1 MNEDKRLAIIIDANG
16 QAAVGAFDAT
26 TGAMGR
32 MTNAADIVN
41 KKARDAGAGVED
53 AGKKAARSGDEIEA
67 SAKRWNRAGQIIGA
81 AIAAVAVGA
90 TALVAKAIN
99 SADRLDEMSQRVQ
112 LSTETLSGWGYT
124 AVRSGSNLDTLTG
137 SIEKFNKNVAAAV
150 DGDSKM
156 GKLFG
161 ALGIDVI
168 DQATGKLRSIEQLL
182 PQVADK
188 FKRLEDP
195 TLETALAMQLF
206 GRSGGEMMEFLNR
219 GSDGIDALTERAREL
234 GIVIDGETAAA
245 AAGFN
250 DQVDDMQAAMSG
262 LATKVAAEL
271 LPAMTDITA
280 EFTDF
285 ASNGDN
291 VTKVASGIA
300 NIMEVVGGVFEFIT
314 PYFVAA
320 DEAIV
325 GTTWA
330 FQGLFEAASGV
341 INLDWDQVKRGLD
354 LSQQGVRK
362 GGMASTYGMAANL
375 YGTDETS
382 AAARPKVEIIDPADL
397 IADDK
402 RRVAAIK
409 AQREESKRLMALLGD
424 EDGNMAK
431 AQRKAAT
438 DARKHE
444 AEVKRQQETLKRYTD
459 QAALA
464 AAELEGPLSSATE
477 KHRQRVA
484 ELDTDLAKHNI
495 TQEAYKD
502 LVAASTAELE
512 KQTAALE
519 KQRGAP
525 EALLQQLDQEVQL
538 LGLVGRQRE
547 VVIRQLQ
554 AEEDMRRAL
563 ADAIEAAGGREQLA
577 REKGAKSYAEYEQ
590 RMLGA
595 ARANAEFSVAVEES
609 AAQAEEWA
617 SVWVRGVESA
627 ADAFTDFI
635 MSGSRDFK
643 SLGSSLKSIAKQ
655 IAGDLVRTF
664 LQQKIVIPIQTQI
677 TNGMNGQGGG
687 NIFQSIMGMFSGNG
701 FSGGGQGNWLS
712 SIGNLFGGGG
722 GQGGGGWLSALGGLF
737 GGGTSTTAAGSLW
750 SAQAASGAGSLANFG
765 NNVGAMWGGGS
776 GAAAGGASG
785 MASAVPVI
793 GWIIAGMMKNAELF
807 DQGWDIN
814 NGESW
819 AGKAATLGAVG
830 NADKLFRSLG
840 LDSKTASIL
849 SGSSIH
855 AKLFGRKKP
864 QITGQ
869 GIEGSYGFGGFDGR
883 SYADIKQK
891 GGWFRSD
898 KKWTEY
904 GTLDGEVDKAFEG
917 AIRAVKGGATSLAKQ
932 LGIDVS
938 KQLAAVRV
946 SIGKI
951 KLDADPEKAQQQ
963 IEAEISK
970 MVENLSAQAVRTL
983 GFGKLLDNSNSATD
997 IMDALSASITLV
1009 TGSAEGLGRALQDW
1023 ETENVTRAVEY
1034 FKKLAADNGT
1044 SLGTEIERVTGL
1056 LGSYASL
1063 MSDVDTQLMTN
1074 GLNNYQQAQL
1084 DIELTYRQQI
1094 KAANDYAKAL
1104 GLSGARAEDLA
1115 KIEQLRAIG
1124 MANLQKQID
1133 EQKNSLLGDLALSE
1147 YSPMTDAEKLDEAM
1161 KQLREAVQAGD
1172 LDKAAS
1178 LSQST
1183 LGLGRNLYASGND
1196 YNALYDQVT
1205 GLIKSIA
1212 LPQLDMD
1219 DGTTMGDLADA
1230 LLALPDQ
1237 FATAL
1242 FELLYNPVGPT
1253 KPTGGNSAP
1262 ISTGTNTG
1270 VENRLDETNNLLRD
1284 LLQRYG
1290 GGGGVN
1296 SNHLYEMLR

>member
-16 QAAVGAFDAT
+16 QAAIGAFDAT

-32 MTNAADIVN
+32 MTNAADIVG
-41 KKARDAGAGVED
+41 KKSREAGAGVEE

-99 SADRLDEMSQRVQ
+99 SADRLDELSQRVS
-112 LSTETLSGWGYT
+112 LSTETLSAWGYT

-137 SIEKFNKNVAAAV
+137 AVEKFSKNVAAAV

-156 GKLFG
+156 GKLFD

-168 DQATGKLRSIEQLL
+168 DETTGKLRSIEQLL

-188 FKRLEDP
+188 FKRLKDP

-206 GRSGGEMMEFLNR
+206 GRSGGELMEFLNR
-219 GSDGIDALTERAREL
+219 GSDGIDALTARAREL

-250 DQVDDMQAAMSG
+250 DQVDDMQAAMTG

-271 LPAMTDITA
+271 LPAMTEITA

-300 NIMEVVGGVFEFIT
+300 NIMEVVGGVFEFVT

-320 DEAIV
+320 DEAIE

-330 FQGLFEAASGV
+330 FQGLYEAANGV
-341 INLDWDQVKRGLD
+341 INLNWDQVKRGLD

-362 GGMASTYGMAANL
+362 GGMASTYGLGANL
-375 YGTDETS
+375 YGTDGDAT
-382 AAARPKVEIIDPADL
+382 AARPKVQIIDPAEL

-424 EDGNMAK
+424 EDGDMAK
-431 AQRKAAT
+431 AQRKASAE
-438 DARKHE
+438 ARKHE
-444 AEVKRQQETLKRYTD
+444 AELKRQQETLKRYTD

-464 AAELEGPLSSATE
+464 AAELEGPLSAATE

-484 ELDTDLAKHNI
+484 ELDADLAKHNI
-495 TQEAYKD
+495 TQEAYNG
-502 LVAASTAELE
+502 LVAASTAELA
-512 KQTAALE
+512 KQTTALE
-519 KQRGAP
+519 KKSRAP
-525 EALLQQLDQEVQL
+525 EILLQQLRQENDL

-547 VVIRQLQ
+547 IVIRQLQ
-554 AEEDMRRAL
+554 AEEDMRRAI
-563 ADAIEAAGGREQLA
+563 AEAIEGGTKFTQ
-577 REKGAKSYAEYEQ
+577 AETKA
-590 RMLGA
+590 LIDK
-595 ARANAEFSVAVEES
+595 ARAHAEMSLVIEES

-635 MSGSRDFK
+635 MSGLRDFK

-655 IAGDLVRTF
+655 IVGDLVRTF

-677 TNGMNGQGGG
+677 TNSMNGQGGG
-687 NIFQSIMGMFSGNG
+687 NIFQSILGMFSGNG

-722 GQGGGGWLSALGGLF
+722 QGGNWLSSIGSLF
-737 GGGTSTTAAGSLW
+737 GGGS
-750 SAQAASGAGSLANFG
+750 AASAASSAGG
-765 NNVGAMWGGGS
+765 TWGGLAGMANASQGIGGAS
-776 GAAAGGASG
+776 GAAAGGASS
-785 MASAVPVI
+785 MASAVPII

-807 DQGWDIN
+807 DQGWDIA

-819 AGKAATLGAVG
+819 AGKIATLGAVG

-840 LDSKTASIL
+840 FSDKVSSIL

-883 SYADIKQK
+883 TFADIKQK
-891 GGWFRSD
+891 GGLFRSS
-898 KKWTEY
+898 KYWTEY
-904 GTLDGEVDKAFEG
+904 GTLDNDVDKAFEG
-917 AIRAVKGGATSLAKQ
+917 AIRAVKGGATSLANQ

-946 SIGKI
+946 NIGKI
-951 KLDADPEKAQQQ
+951 KLDADPAKAQQQ
-963 IEAEISK
+963 IEAEIAK
-970 MVENLSAQAVRTL
+970 MVENLSAQAVRAL
-983 GFGKLLDNSNSATD
+983 GFGKLLDNTNSATD

-1056 LGSYASL
+1056 LGNYASL

-1074 GLNNYQQAQL
+1074 GLNSYQQAQL

-1133 EQKNSLLGDLALSE
+1133 EQKNSLLGDLALSD

-1172 LDKAAS
+1172 LDKAS
-1178 LSQST
+1178 QLSQSA

-1205 GLIKSIA
+1205 GLIESIA

-1253 KPTGGNSAP
+1253 RPTGGNSTP
-1262 ISTGTNTG
+1262 ISTGTNNTG
-1270 VENRLDETNNLLRD
+1270 VETRLDETNNLLRD
-1284 LLQRYG
+1284 LIQRWG